1 MEILFLVFLG
11 IIIFLLF
18 KSKTQD
24 NNNTIK
30 NIIMNILTFIMFFS
44 AYYFVI
50 AIISMI
56 PLAIISSS
64 SNSNSDSGLWAY
76 SIILGF
82 ALSPILSL
90 ITTIKLN
97 KKKEDTET
105 VEQINYNNIHKNK
118 KNPLLIIAIVINLL
132 IVVGVI
138 IFSIL
143 EFISIKDNISD
154 SNNNYNNDFCD
165 ITYYGP
171 VTGYSYDICILD
183 NIVEIST
190 TSPCSTVNC
199 ISEKEKETFNFSKEN
214 IDKLKNFFNDI
225 FSNEYRVLYYNELTD
240 RQNEVIQGLLRG
252 EYSFEANIEEY
263 KYKIEYLKNDSLIY
277 DIYFKNDNSILVKK
291 LKINSYFD
299 IVDIDTY
306 SLNFSKKNKIILNDY
321 IEKEV
326 KKENK
331 NVIYKYSTL
340 QKDEIKIFNSIV
352 ENNESYLNNIENE
365 AKLVYTIS
373 YNGINCPTP
382 ILYLYSDNTYEY
394 YYTFDTDNEKLIPK
408 TGIYNYDIKKI
419 INNIGEYE
427 KNSFAPY
434 SIKDENG
441 KNYTTYNTNIE
452 LQELLSSLDITLEK
466 CLE

>member
-1 MEILFLVFLG
+1 
-11 IIIFLLF
+11 
-18 KSKTQD
+18 
-24 NNNTIK
+24 
-30 NIIMNILTFIMFFS
+30 
-44 AYYFVI
+44 
-50 AIISMI
+50 MI
-56 PLAIISSS
+56 
-64 SNSNSDSGLWAY
+64 
-76 SIILGF
+76 
-82 ALSPILSL
+82 
-90 ITTIKLN
+90 
-97 KKKEDTET
+97 
-105 VEQINYNNIHKNK
+105 
-118 KNPLLIIAIVINLL
+118 IVINLL

-143 EFISIKDNISD
+143 EFISIKDNIID

-171 VTGYSYDICILD
+171 VTGLSYDICILD

-252 EYSFEANIEEY
+252 EYSFEVNIEEY

-427 KNSFAPY
+427 KNSFGQY
-434 SIKDENG
+434 SIKDENV

-452 LQELLSSLDITLEK
+452 LQELLSSLDIMLEK